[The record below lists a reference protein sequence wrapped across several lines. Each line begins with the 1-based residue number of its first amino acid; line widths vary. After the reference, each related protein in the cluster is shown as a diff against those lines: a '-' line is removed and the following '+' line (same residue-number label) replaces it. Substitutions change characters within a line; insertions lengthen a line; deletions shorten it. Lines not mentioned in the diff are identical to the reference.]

1 MGLPL
6 VGAALHFAFLCIG
19 SAWMY
24 LDFICLHLFIVFA
37 LGSHW
42 FALLC
47 VGFLGLHW
55 FAFSCC
61 FGPHWSASALLFFQ
75 CVCVCVRSRA
85 HLPFIMHLACA
96 FARQA
101 WDAESDIITD
111 EMLAQAR
118 EYAVIH
124 QTVLIFCGVPREAM
138 SVVNSADEVVVA
150 SSIPESRKE
159 FCKIYRN
166 SFFEDKC
173 KLSSVAIADAFA
185 ACNDEPCSATSQDAP
200 CSIACSPV
208 NWSTLRLSS
217 APPPRME
224 GTRLVTRPPKRPAE
238 AELFRIFTKMAPPF
252 APAKP
257 QPLTPT
263 FFWPPPSPRP
273 VPPVPGIM
281 PSTAKSSC
289 DREMPKRQIRREA
302 RRGDVPPPEDTPKA
316 AYEVPGTAAG
326 QVLANEEPAD
336 EVV

>member
-1 MGLPL
+1 MHL
-6 VGAALHFAFLCIG
+6 VVALDRI
-19 SAWMY
+19 
-24 LDFICLHLFIVFA
+24 
-37 LGSHW
+37 
-42 FALLC
+42 
-47 VGFLGLHW
+47 GLHRPCY
-55 FAFSCC
+55 FS
-61 FGPHWSASALLFFQ
+61 S
-75 CVCVCVRSRA
+75 VCVCVRSRA

-101 WDAESDIITD
+101 GDAESDIITD

-138 SVVNSADEVVVA
+138 SVVNSADEVVFA

-166 SFFEDKC
+166 SFVEDKF
-173 KLSSVAIADAFA
+173 KLSSVAIADGFA

-224 GTRLVTRPPKRPAE
+224 GTRLVTRPPKKPAE
-238 AELFRIFTKMAPPF
+238 AELFPIFIKRAPPF

-257 QPLTPT
+257 QPLTPAS
-263 FFWPPPSPRP
+263 FRPPQSPRP
-273 VPPVPGIM
+273 LPPVPGIM
-281 PSTAKSSC
+281 QSTAKYYC
-289 DREMPKRQIRREA
+289 DRERLKRQVRLWWEA

-316 AYEVPGTAAG
+316 AYEVPGTDAG
-326 QVLANEEPAD
+326 QVFANEEPAD

>member
-1 MGLPL
+1 MHL
-6 VGAALHFAFLCIG
+6 VVALDRI
-19 SAWMY
+19 
-24 LDFICLHLFIVFA
+24 
-37 LGSHW
+37 
-42 FALLC
+42 
-47 VGFLGLHW
+47 GLHRPCY
-55 FAFSCC
+55 FS
-61 FGPHWSASALLFFQ
+61 S
-75 CVCVCVRSRA
+75 VCVCVRSRA

-200 CSIACSPV
+200 CSIASSPV

-238 AELFRIFTKMAPPF
+238 AELFRISTKMAPPH
-252 APAKP
+252 APPKS
-257 QPLTPT
+257 QPLTPAS
-263 FFWPPPSPRP
+263 FRPPQSPRP
-273 VPPVPGIM
+273 LPPLPGIIQ
-281 PSTAKSSC
+281 STAQYYC
-289 DREMPKRQIRREA
+289 DRERLKRQVRLWCEA
-302 RRGDVPPPEDTPKA
+302 RGGVFSPSEDTPKA
-316 AYEVPGTAAG
+316 ASEVPGTAAG